1 MWFGI
6 LSFIWIAVLVVLFFI
21 DMGKKI
27 VERNDELT
35 PRQKLIGAFISLI
48 GAAIVAWLLS

>member
-21 DMGKKI
+21 NMGKKI

-35 PRQKLIGAFISLI
+35 SRQKLIGAFISLI